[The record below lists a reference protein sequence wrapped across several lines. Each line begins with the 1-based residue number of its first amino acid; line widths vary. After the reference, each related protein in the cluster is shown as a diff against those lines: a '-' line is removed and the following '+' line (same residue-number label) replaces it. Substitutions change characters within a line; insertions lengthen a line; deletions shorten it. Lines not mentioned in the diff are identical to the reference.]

1 MPDTPENLFNT
12 EFRPPD
18 EDMVEYILATSTL
31 LSKISKYENM
41 SEEDAQVIST
51 ASRSLLVLMAMA
63 VSGFSLFSTETDH
76 TQSLADLSQAL
87 YDRLVF
93 TNPSLMSEIDISPIT
108 EWQDYRKAL
117 TDEAKSQGF

>member
-18 EDMVEYILATSTL
+18 EDMVEFILATSTL

-41 SEEDAQVIST
+41 SEEDAQVISA

-76 TQSLADLSQAL
+76 AQSLADLSQAL

-93 TNPSLMSEIDISPIT
+93 TDPSLMSEINISPIT

-117 TDEAKSQGF
+117 TDEAKLQGF

>member
-76 TQSLADLSQAL
+76 AQSLADLSQAL

-93 TNPSLMSEIDISPIT
+93 TDPSLMSEIDISPIT

>member
-18 EDMVEYILATSTL
+18 EDMVEFILATSTL

-41 SEEDAQVIST
+41 SEEDAQVISA

-76 TQSLADLSQAL
+76 AQSLADLSQAL

-93 TNPSLMSEIDISPIT
+93 TDPSLMSEINISPIT

-117 TDEAKSQGF
+117 IDEAKLQGF

>member
-18 EDMVEYILATSTL
+18 EDMVEFILATSTL

-41 SEEDAQVIST
+41 SEEDAQVISA

-76 TQSLADLSQAL
+76 AQSLADLSQAL

-93 TNPSLMSEIDISPIT
+93 TDPSLMSEIDISPIT

-117 TDEAKSQGF
+117 IDEAKLQGF

>member
-18 EDMVEYILATSTL
+18 EDMVEFILATSTL

-41 SEEDAQVIST
+41 SEEDAQVISA

-76 TQSLADLSQAL
+76 AQSLADLSQAL

-93 TNPSLMSEIDISPIT
+93 TDPSLMSEIDISPIT

-117 TDEAKSQGF
+117 IDEAKLQEF

>member
-18 EDMVEYILATSTL
+18 EDMVEFILATSTL

-41 SEEDAQVIST
+41 SEEDAQVISA

-63 VSGFSLFSTETDH
+63 VSGFSLLSTETDH
-76 TQSLADLSQAL
+76 AQSLADLSQAL

-93 TNPSLMSEIDISPIT
+93 TDPSLMSEIDISPIT

-117 TDEAKSQGF
+117 IDEAKLQGF

>member
-18 EDMVEYILATSTL
+18 EDMVEFILATSTL

-41 SEEDAQVIST
+41 SEEDARVISA

-76 TQSLADLSQAL
+76 AQSLADLSQAL

-93 TNPSLMSEIDISPIT
+93 TDPSLMSEIDISPIT

-117 TDEAKSQGF
+117 TDEAKLQGF

>member
-93 TNPSLMSEIDISPIT
+93 TDPSLMSEIDISPIT